1 MHRILAPVVLAILLT
16 ACVSKEDQ
24 DKSSTNI
31 AALRDLLDLQFP
43 YTSARWEVVAPPE
56 YKGGIPGPTDYMTL
70 LAEIGPR
77 DDQRFSTLPI
87 AEPLRAL
94 PNSARSWMNAESR
107 TLLGTSSTTSTGLRH
122 HPECR
127 TITGMLTRSRNKV
140 TGHLC
145 TSRDRM
151 LLYMVVVDYT
161 AVMP

>member
-1 MHRILAPVVLAILLT
+1 MQRIPASVVLAILLT
-16 ACVSKEDQ
+16 ACVPKKDQ
-24 DKSSTNI
+24 DKSSTDI
-31 AALRDLLDLQFP
+31 VALGALIDLQFP
-43 YTSARWEVVAPPE
+43 YTSARWKVVATPE

-77 DDQRFSTLPI
+77 DDQRFSTLPM

-94 PNSARSWMNAESR
+94 PNSARIWMNAESR
-107 TLLGTSSTTSTGLRH
+107 TLLDTTSTALHR

-127 TITGMLTRSRNKV
+127 TITGILTRSRKKV

-161 AVMP
+161 IVTP

>member
-1 MHRILAPVVLAILLT
+1 MHRILAPVVIAILLT

-24 DKSSTNI
+24 DKSSTDI
-31 AALRDLLDLQFP
+31 GALSNLIDLQFS
-43 YTSARWEVVAPPE
+43 YTSAHWEIVATPE
-56 YKGGIPGPTDYMTL
+56 YRGGVPGPTDYMTL

-77 DDQRFSTLPI
+77 DDQRFSALPM

-107 TLLGTSSTTSTGLRH
+107 TLLDTTSTALRH

-127 TITGMLTRSRNKV
+127 TITGILARSRKPA

-145 TSRDRM
+145 ISRDRM

-161 AVMP
+161 VVTP

>member
-16 ACVSKEDQ
+16 ACIPKEDQ
-24 DKSSTNI
+24 DKSSTDI
-31 AALRDLLDLQFP
+31 RALCDLIDLQFP
-43 YTSARWEVVAPPE
+43 YTGARWEIVATPE
-56 YKGGIPGPTDYMTL
+56 YEGGIPGPTDYMTL

-77 DDQRFSTLPI
+77 DDQRFNALPM

-107 TLLGTSSTTSTGLRH
+107 TLLNTTSTALHH

-127 TITGMLTRSRNKV
+127 TITGILTRSRKTA

-161 AVMP
+161 VITP